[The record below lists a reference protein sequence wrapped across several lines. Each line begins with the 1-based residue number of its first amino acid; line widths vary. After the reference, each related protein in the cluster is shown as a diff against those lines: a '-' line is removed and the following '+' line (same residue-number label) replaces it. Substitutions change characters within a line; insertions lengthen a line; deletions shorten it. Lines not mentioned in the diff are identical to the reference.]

1 MWLYAHI
8 VTTFGVESSVIKENN
23 LSLQCYFAYLFLSF
37 LYECIKTVSQTARP
51 WRFLLS
57 SSPQNL
63 LLAINSVMTCTLQQG
78 GIQLKI
84 CQGKTSMFYLVSTS
98 FPACLHLAALS
109 GTVLLWSRAE
119 NTTH

>member
-8 VTTFGVESSVIKENN
+8 VTTFGVESSVMKENN
-23 LSLQCYFAYLFLSF
+23 FSLQCYFAYLFFS
-37 LYECIKTVSQTARP
+37 YECIKPVSQTARP
-51 WRFLLS
+51 WRFILS

-78 GIQLKI
+78 GIQLKN

-109 GTVLLWSRAE
+109 GSVLLWSRAE